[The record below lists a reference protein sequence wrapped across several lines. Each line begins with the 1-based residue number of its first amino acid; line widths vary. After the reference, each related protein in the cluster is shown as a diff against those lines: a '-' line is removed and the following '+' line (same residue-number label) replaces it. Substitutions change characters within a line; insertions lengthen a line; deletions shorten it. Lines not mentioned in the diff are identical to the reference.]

1 MNKGIE
7 MFNSLMQ
14 NPDPSLYDRVVFAVN
29 REERKMAT
37 IKVSIFSV
45 LSFVSVSG
53 FLWSFKY
60 LFESMASSGFSQF
73 LSLVFSDGFSVLKYA
88 GDYILSMTDSLPI
101 VALLLFLVV
110 TLMAVIS
117 VSYMISG
124 LRQVR
129 NVRRVLA

>member
-7 MFNSLMQ
+7 IFNSLVK
-14 NPDPSLYDRVVFAVN
+14 NPDPSLYDKVIFAVN
-29 REERKMAT
+29 REERRVAT
-37 IKVSIFSV
+37 IKASIFSV

-53 FLWSFKY
+53 FLWSLKY
-60 LFESMASSGFSQF
+60 LFESMSSSGFSQF

-88 GDYILSMTDSLPI
+88 GDYILSMTDSLPV
-101 VALLLFLVV
+101 VALLVFLVLALV
-110 TLMAVIS
+110 MVIS

-129 NVRRVLA
+129 GVRRVLA